1 LLNRNEGV
9 TGALGAGSAALDEKL
24 AEITAKFEAEKAEK
38 EKIKLD
44 ANSSLEELRK
54 ELVSYKSK
62 LESELENGRKALEER
77 DRYNFS
83 LYLCTPV

>member
-1 LLNRNEGV
+1 MLNRNEGV

-77 DRYNFS
+77 DRYNVS